1 MVSALKIEYSLN
13 CIVMGS
19 NFISSVKAFRW
30 HQWLVVALFLLVAGF
45 TAFKAVDMA
54 RELIYWQAHRDE
66 AIRGWM
72 SVGYVAHSYRVP
84 TDVLKLALG
93 LPDKQPDKRPLR
105 KIAHMQHRSMDEIR
119 AVLQDAIIHA
129 RPPAATATT
138 ARAKPRSGGVAMNLT
153 DQLLAAL
160 LLYGLPAL
168 FGVNVIASVGAPL
181 PASLMLVAAGSFVE
195 QGEMMLWHVILV
207 ASTAAVVGDQIGYG
221 LARWVGRRLVARIS
235 RKIGGEAKIRKAE
248 ALAKRW
254 GGPGIFFSRWLV
266 TSLGP
271 WLNVTSG
278 IAEYPWRRFI
288 LWVVLGDVLWVV
300 LYVML
305 GYIFSDRVQAIAEV
319 LGYFT
324 WVFIGFIVSVILGW
338 KTLQYLRPHNVG

>member
-1 MVSALKIEYSLN
+1 MSSKIIN
-13 CIVMGS
+13 TVRT
-19 NFISSVKAFRW
+19 FRW
-30 HQWLVVALFLLVAGF
+30 QQWLVVSLFLLFAGF
-45 TAFKAVDMA
+45 TVFKAVDMT
-54 RELIYWQAHRDE
+54 REAIYWKAHRDE

-72 SVGYVAHSYRVP
+72 SVGYVAHSYRVQP
-84 TDVLKLALG
+84 DELYLALG

-119 AVLQDAIIHA
+119 AALQGTIIHA
-129 RPPAATATT
+129 RSPAASATSAT
-138 ARAKPRSGGVAMNLT
+138 PRTKSRSMGAAMSLI
-153 DQLLAAL
+153 DQLLAAF
-160 LLYGLPAL
+160 LLYGQPAL
-168 FGVNVIASVGAPL
+168 FGLIVIAAIGAPL
-181 PASLMLVAAGSFVE
+181 PVNLMLVAAGSFVE
-195 QGEMMLWHVILV
+195 QGEMKLWLVVIV
-207 ASTAAVVGDQIGYG
+207 ASTASVLGDQIGYG
-221 LARWVGRRLVARIS
+221 LARWGGRRLVARIS
-235 RKIGGEAKIRKAE
+235 RTLGGEDKIKKAE

-288 LWVVLGDVLWVV
+288 IWAVLGDVLWVV

-319 LGYFT
+319 LGYLA
-324 WVFIGFIVSVILGW
+324 WIILGLIAAGILGW
-338 KTLQYLRPHNVG
+338 KLMQYLRTQNLVNA